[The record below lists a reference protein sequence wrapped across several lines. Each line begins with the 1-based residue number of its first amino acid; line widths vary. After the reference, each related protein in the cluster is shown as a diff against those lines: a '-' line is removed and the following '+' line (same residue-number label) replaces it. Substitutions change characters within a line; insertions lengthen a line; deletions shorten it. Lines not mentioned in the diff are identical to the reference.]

1 MFKIMILQRYYGPGD
16 TRIEYQLLD
25 RPNFKKFLGLESG
38 DKVQTEKTVWLFREN
53 MTNGGLVEDIFKQ
66 FTEFLEA
73 KKFLFLL

>member
-1 MFKIMILQRYYGPGD
+1 M
-16 TRIEYQLLD
+16 
-25 RPNFKKFLGLESG
+25 
-38 DKVQTEKTVWLFREN
+38 QTEKTVWLFREN